1 LSLVNFYLSYYLSRR
16 TYLWGGGIVL
26 LFICAFFIPPLIVVP
41 KFGGLFLLVCILMD
55 TFLMYRGTIVAHR
68 ETPLRF
74 SNGDLNEV
82 QVSVENQFPFRLQV
96 RVIDELPVQFQIR
109 NFFRDYVVPSGQ
121 TWNFAYEVHPKERGE
136 YLFGKLLV
144 FARSPLG
151 LVNRRFS
158 MGDQHMVPVYP
169 SYLQLRRFQ
178 LKGPGT
184 AQEAGPQRFRRLG
197 RSMEFEQIK
206 DYVPGDDYR
215 TINWK
220 ASARKGQLMINT
232 FVEERSQHIYCV
244 IDKGRLMKM
253 PFEGMTLLDY
263 AINASLVLLSVALQ
277 RQDKA
282 GLITFSKRIDQFLPA
297 ERQATQMEA
306 VMEALYHQETAFQ
319 ESDFENL
326 YGQVRS
332 RLKQRSLLILF
343 TNFESIH
350 SLRRQLPYLRSI
362 GRYHLLLTVFFDNTE
377 LHSLQKQDAQSLEDI
392 YIKTMADRFL
402 YEKKLMAKELAQYGI
417 LSIFTSPEN
426 LTVQTVN
433 KYLEIKARQAL

>member
-1 LSLVNFYLSYYLSRR
+1 
-16 TYLWGGGIVL
+16 
-26 LFICAFFIPPLIVVP
+26 
-41 KFGGLFLLVCILMD
+41 
-55 TFLMYRGTIVAHR
+55 MYRNMLLAHR

-74 SNGDLNEV
+74 SNGDLNTV
-82 QVSVENQFPFRLQV
+82 DVSVENQYPFSLRV
-96 RVIDELPVQFQIR
+96 RVIDELPAQFQIR
-109 NFFRDYVVPSGQ
+109 NFFRDAIVPSGQ
-121 TWNFAYEVHPKERGE
+121 TWHFSYEVQPKERGE

-158 MGDQHMVPVYP
+158 LGDQQMVPVYP
-169 SYLQLRRFQ
+169 SYQQLRRFQ
-178 LKGPGT
+178 LKGPGS
-184 AQEAGPQRFRRLG
+184 ADEAGPQRFRRLG

-220 ASARKGQLMINT
+220 ASARKGQLMVNT

-326 YGQVRS
+326 YGQVRG
-332 RLKQRSLLILF
+332 RLKQRSLLVLF

-377 LHSLQKQDAQSLEDI
+377 LHALQKQNAKSLEDI